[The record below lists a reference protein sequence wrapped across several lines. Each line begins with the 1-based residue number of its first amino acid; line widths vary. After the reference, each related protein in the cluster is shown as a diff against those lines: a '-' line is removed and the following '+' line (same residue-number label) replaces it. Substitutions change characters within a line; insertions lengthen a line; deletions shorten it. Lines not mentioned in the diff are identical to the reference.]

1 MDLSRQVITLIY
13 GRALAFGVSL
23 LIPIALTR
31 LLVEAEYGTYQ
42 ELVLVYATLQVVLLL
57 GLPRSLSYYFPRMD
71 ENERPLLIRQTLTL
85 LGLMAVFAVLLF
97 GSGQLLLDRYMPH
110 HHLQP
115 YLGLLGVY
123 TGLMLLVAPLQNL
136 LVVEGRTR
144 WAARSMIGFG
154 LVDVVVLP
162 LSAYLMPDVWGI
174 LYGIT
179 LAAAIKA
186 VVSLA
191 YQVPRYLLGPGAGTP
206 SRSGFVNKQLAYSIP
221 VGLAGMV
228 SLINVNIDKYLVS
241 FFFSTEDFGVYY
253 IGSLWAM
260 VFGWIA
266 LSTGQVVIPR
276 LSAAHKRDD
285 LAGMAD
291 LRSGMA
297 RRMVLVFFPL
307 AALLAVVAR
316 PLIEGLFTSS
326 YSEAVP
332 IFMIYLLVLPTRPF
346 GYGEVLMAS
355 GQTGFLFR
363 VVAAMA
369 AINVCLSYAL
379 LKWLG
384 LMGLPWAT
392 VAVTWLSTLLILN
405 HSNRTLGVNLGGAY
419 PWAYVMTTVTVS
431 LAAALPPLLL
441 LLAGI
446 EGWALL
452 IGGTALYGL
461 CFAALASRM
470 GVVGPGEWKLLRS
483 LMAMGR

>member
-1 MDLSRQVITLIY
+1 MDLSRQVVTLIY

-31 LLVEAEYGTYQ
+31 FLVEAEYGTYQ

-57 GLPRSLSYYFPRMD
+57 GLPRSLSYYFPRMG
-71 ENERPLLIRQTLTL
+71 EAERPLLVRQTLEL
-85 LGLMAVFAVLLF
+85 LGLMALVSVLLF
-97 GSGQLLLDRYMPH
+97 GSSQLLLDRYLPH

-136 LVVEGRTR
+136 LVVEGRVR
-144 WAARSMIGFG
+144 GAAWSMVGFG

-162 LSAYLMPDVWGI
+162 LSAYLEPTVWGI

-186 VVSLA
+186 GVSLA
-191 YQVPRYLLGPGAGTP
+191 YQLPRYMLGQGAAGGERFV
-206 SRSGFVNKQLAYSIP
+206 SRQLAYSVP
-221 VGLAGMV
+221 VGLAGMI

-241 FFFSTEDFGVYY
+241 LFFSTADFAVYY

-276 LSAAHKRDD
+276 LSAAHKRG
-285 LAGMAD
+285 ATPEMAE

-297 RRMVLVFFPL
+297 RRMVLIFFPM

-369 AINVCLSYAL
+369 VINVCLSYAL

-384 LMGLPWAT
+384 LIGLPWAT
-392 VAVTWLSTLLILN
+392 VAVTWLATLLILAR
-405 HSNRTLGVNLGGAY
+405 SNQTLELTLKRAY
-419 PWAYVMTTVTVS
+419 PWRYILLTLVVS
-431 LAAALPPLLL
+431 VLAALPPLGLL
-441 LLAGI
+441 LLGV

-452 IGGTALYGL
+452 LGGTALFGAVFL
-461 CFAALASRM
+461 ALAWRLE
-470 GVVGPGEWKLLRS
+470 VLGPGELRLLRS
-483 LMAMGR
+483 LVALGR